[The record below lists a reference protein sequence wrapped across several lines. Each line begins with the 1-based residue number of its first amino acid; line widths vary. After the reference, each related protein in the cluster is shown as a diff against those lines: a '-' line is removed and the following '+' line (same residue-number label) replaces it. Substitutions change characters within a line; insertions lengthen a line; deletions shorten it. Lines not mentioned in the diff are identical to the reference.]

1 VHERPI
7 IMSRERRASEQTPAT
22 DLTPLEL
29 SVAAELNL
37 ARERPKELAEHI
49 RAMRKQFDGK
59 LLRRE
64 GRPAIQTKEGLAAI
78 DEAIQFLERQP
89 PLPPFQR
96 VSAGM
101 TKAARDHVSDTGRRG
116 SVGHEGTD
124 GSTPFDRLERHGS
137 WRHSS
142 GENINYFAR
151 DGRECVVQLIIDD
164 GVPGRGHRTNIYSK
178 DFNVVGIASGAHATM
193 EYMVVI
199 TFAGDFVEAGGGGG
213 DVGGGGGGVS
223 RVAVGGGVLEDGVG
237 KAAAGVQQLKI
248 DKPAVPMGDV
258 PPGGKKEVKTE
269 VSISGKTKTTKITTV
284 ITDAKGNKSTLVETK
299 VETS

>member
-1 VHERPI
+1 
-7 IMSRERRASEQTPAT
+7 MTTRERRASEQTPAT

-29 SVAAELNL
+29 SVFNELNI
-37 ARERPKELAEHI
+37 ARQRPKELAEHI
-49 RAMRKQFDGK
+49 RAMRKHFQGT
-59 LLRRE
+59 LMRRE
-64 GRPAIQTKEGLAAI
+64 GQPSLQTKEGLAAV
-78 DEAIQFLERQP
+78 DEAIQFLERQQ

-101 TKAARDHVSDTGRRG
+101 TRAARDHVSDTGRRG

-151 DGRECVVQLIIDD
+151 DGRECVVQLIVDD
-164 GVPGRGHRTNIYSK
+164 GVPGRGHRTNIYNK

-199 TFAGDFVEAGGGGG
+199 TFAGDFVEVGGGDSGGGGS
-213 DVGGGGGGVS
+213 GVS
-223 RVAVGGGVLEDGVG
+223 RVAVGGGVLEDGVSR
-237 KAAAGVQQLKI
+237 AVAGVQQLKI
-248 DKPAVPMGDV
+248 DKPAVPMDDV

-269 VSISGKTKTTKITTV
+269 VSISGKTKTTKTTTV
-284 ITDAKGNKSTLVETK
+284 ITDAKGNKSTRVETK
-299 VETS
+299 VETSG